1 MAGMLTTALFD
12 LGNPPKNRCKMVGD
26 SWVDVAA
33 AKAAGVKGYQIERN
47 SDGLWK
53 LVNRGVIK

>member
-1 MAGMLTTALFD
+1 
-12 LGNPPKNRCKMVGD
+12 MVGD

-33 AKAAGVKGYQIERN
+33 AKAAGIKGYQIERN